1 MSQLRQRTDELERLG
16 VDVLV
21 VSFEAGPMALA
32 YARTTGLPFP
42 IVVDGQRELY
52 RAYGMLRGRKRDL
65 WGPASVLVYLR
76 LMLRG
81 RRLRMPTGDTAQL
94 GGDVLIDPAG
104 VVRVHHVGSGPADR
118 PAIDE
123 LLDVVRGGER
133 GSG

>member
-1 MSQLRQRTDELERLG
+1 MSQLRQRADELERLG

-21 VSFEAGPMALA
+21 VSFEAGPMVLA
-32 YARTTGLPFP
+32 YARTTGLTFP
-42 IVVDGQRELY
+42 IVVDEERELY
-52 RAYGMLRGRKRDL
+52 RAYGMLLGHKRDL

-81 RRLRMPTGDTAQL
+81 RRLRLPTGDTAQL

-123 LLDVVRGGER
+123 LLDVVRGSDG
-133 GSG
+133 

>member
-1 MSQLRQRTDELERLG
+1 MSQLRQRADELERLG

-21 VSFEAGPMALA
+21 VSFEAGPMVLA
-32 YARTTGLPFP
+32 YARTTSLPFP
-42 IVVDGQRELY
+42 IVVDEERELY
-52 RAYGMLRGRKRDL
+52 RAYGMLLGHKRDL

-81 RRLRMPTGDTAQL
+81 RRLRLPTGDTAQL

-118 PAIDE
+118 PAIE
-123 LLDVVRGGER
+123 ALLDVVRTG
-133 GSG
+133 

>member
-1 MSQLRQRTDELERLG
+1 MSQLRQRADELERLG

-21 VSFEAGPMALA
+21 VSFEAGPMVLA

-42 IVVDGQRELY
+42 IVVDEKRWLY
-52 RAYGMLRGRKRDL
+52 RAYGMLHGQKRDL

-81 RRLRMPTGDTAQL
+81 RRLRLPTGDTAQL

-123 LLDVVRGGER
+123 LLDVVRGG
-133 GSG
+133 